1 MKPSTVALGISTV
14 LYVVALVTDYELAL
28 LMAGIVYSA
37 ALVCMSVEG
46 VGR

>member
-1 MKPSTVALGISTV
+1 MKPSTIALGASTV
-14 LYVVALVTDYELAL
+14 IFGVAVTTDYELAL
-28 LMAGIVYSA
+28 LMAVITYSA

>member
-1 MKPSTVALGISTV
+1 MKPSTIALGASAVIFAVAL
-14 LYVVALVTDYELAL
+14 ATDYELAL
-28 LMAGIVYSA
+28 LMTVIMYSA